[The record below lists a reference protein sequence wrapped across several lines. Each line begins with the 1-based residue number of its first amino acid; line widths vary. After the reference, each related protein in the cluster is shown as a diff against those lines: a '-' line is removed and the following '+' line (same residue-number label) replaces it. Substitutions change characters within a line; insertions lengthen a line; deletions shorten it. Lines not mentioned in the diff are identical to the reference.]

1 MPVVRCLPI
10 VCTGLSTPPAGY
22 RRANPIAPLAKRWTG
37 VSTQNRSTTVDEPD
51 QDGSPSWGADAVE
64 QVADELHVD
73 PDRGLGSDEVERRR
87 DEHGPNRIERIA
99 RDPAWRLFLEQF
111 TSPLIL
117 LLIGAAAVA
126 GVVGEVRDAVVIA
139 AVLMINGV
147 LGFVQ
152 EFRAQK
158 SMAALQDLLT
168 FTAIVRRDGEERE
181 VDASEIVPGD
191 VVLLEGGVRVPADGR
206 LLEAADLSVDESTL
220 TGESTPVDKHVE
232 PVDDQVPLAER
243 ASELFMGT
251 TIVRGTP
258 RMIVTRTGMDSEMGK
273 VSARMHATEDR
284 QSPLEKRLETLATK
298 LASVALVAAAAVV
311 GVAMLR
317 GDSFGDAL
325 IDGVVLAVASIPE
338 GLPAIVTVTLALG
351 VRAMAG
357 RGAIIENLD
366 SIHTLGATTVICTDK
381 TGTLTVNQMTVR
393 ALDAHG
399 RRYEVGGEGYRS
411 EGSITADDGGAAEPP
426 RSVLEIAALCNDADL
441 EGDEVG
447 GDPTEAALLVL
458 ADKAGCPPAEL
469 GEDLPRVAE
478 IPFSSERKYMAT
490 FHTDATRGD
499 RTTHLLVKG
508 ASSVVLDRCAT
519 VARADGEVSLGG
531 DLRRELDQTV
541 DDLTSD
547 GLRVLALARRTCDR
561 PRDEANEDE
570 LAEAVGDLRLEALV
584 GMEDPPRSEAAGAIA
599 EAHAA
604 GIDVKMVTGDHAL
617 TAKTIADRLG
627 IEGEAIEGTEL
638 DELDD
643 EQLAARIA
651 GIGVFARVDPQHK
664 VRLIEALAANG
675 HVVAMTGDGVNDAA
689 ALQGADVGIA
699 MGERGTE
706 VAKEAGD
713 VVLTDDRLETIVHAI
728 RRGRS
733 IFDNIITFVRFN
745 LATNLAALV
754 TILFARIIGLPTP
767 FTPLQVLWVNLIMDG
782 PPAMALGADPPAPDV
797 MRRPPR
803 DPDAHILDTRR
814 IVTLLVLGGWMAT
827 ITLIVFAVSR
837 GDDNDTTMAFTTF
850 VLFQVVN
857 AVNVRNGWH
866 TVFSRRTLTNPAL
879 WIALVSVTAL
889 QATVVQVGPLADF
902 FGASPLGI
910 DEWLIAAAAASSLL
924 VLSEAARL
932 VYRRRRR
939 ADEAGA
945 ERSR

>member
-1 MPVVRCLPI
+1 MVRTQDQS
-10 VCTGLSTPPAGY
+10 TGTAAG
-22 RRANPIAPLAKRWTG
+22 A
-37 VSTQNRSTTVDEPD
+37 DEHD
-51 QDGSPSWGADAVE
+51 AQSWGSEPVDR
-64 QVADELHVD
+64 VADEFGVD
-73 PDRGLGSDEVERRR
+73 PDRGLSDGEAEQRG
-87 DEHGPNRIERIA
+87 DEHGPNQIERIA

-111 TSPLIL
+111 KSPLIL
-117 LLIGAAAVA
+117 LLIGAATVA

-139 AVLMINGV
+139 AVLVINGV

-158 SMAALQDLLT
+158 SMAALQEMLT
-168 FTAIVRRDGEERE
+168 FTAVVRRDGEERE
-181 VDASEIVPGD
+181 IDASEIVPGD
-191 VVLLEGGVRVPADGR
+191 VVLLQGGVRVPADGR
-206 LLEAADLSVDESTL
+206 LRQADDLAVDESTL
-220 TGESTPVDKHVE
+220 TGESTPVDKQVE
-232 PVDDQVPLAER
+232 PVDDEVPLAER

-258 RMIVTRTGMDSEMGK
+258 QMIVTRTGMDTEMGK
-273 VSARMHATEDR
+273 VSAQMHATEDR

-317 GDSFGDAL
+317 GDSFGEAL

-351 VRAMAG
+351 VRAMAK
-357 RGAIIENLD
+357 RGAIIENLN

-393 ALDAHG
+393 VLHAHG
-399 RRYEVGGEGYRS
+399 RRFEVSGEGYSS
-411 EGSITADDGGAAEPP
+411 EGEITAADDGDAEPP
-426 RSVLEIAALCNDADL
+426 RSAFEVAALCNDADV
-441 EGDEVG
+441 EDDEVD
-447 GDPTEAALLVL
+447 GDPTEGAMLVL
-458 ADKAGCPPAEL
+458 ARKAGLSRDDLDDA
-469 GEDLPRVAE
+469 LPRIAE
-478 IPFSSERKYMAT
+478 VPFNSDRKYMAT
-490 FHTDATRGD
+490 FHDDGD
-499 RTTHLLVKG
+499 TNDGATTHLLVKG
-508 ASSVVLDRCAT
+508 APGVVLDLCST
-519 VARADGEVSLGG
+519 ITGPDGEASLDG
-531 DLRRELDQTV
+531 DRRAELDHRV
-541 DDLTSD
+541 EELTSE

-561 PRDEANEDE
+561 PGEGAGEEE
-570 LAEAVGDLRLEALV
+570 LANMVHDLRLEGFV
-584 GMEDPPRSEAAGAIA
+584 GMEDPPRQEAAGAIA
-599 EAHAA
+599 EAREA

-617 TAKTIADRLG
+617 TAKAIAERLG
-627 IEGEAIEGTEL
+627 IEGDVIEGTEL

-643 EQLAARIA
+643 EQLAARI
-651 GIGVFARVDPQHK
+651 GDIGVLARVDPQHK
-664 VRLIEALAANG
+664 VRIIEALAENG

-699 MGERGTE
+699 MGQRGTE

-713 VVLTDDRLETIVHAI
+713 VVLTDDRLETIVRAI

-745 LATNLAALV
+745 LATNLAALT
-754 TILFARIIGLPTP
+754 TILVARIIGLPTP

-803 DPDAHILDTRR
+803 DPEAHILDTRR

-827 ITLIVFAVSR
+827 ITLIVFAASR
-837 GDDNDTTMAFTTF
+837 GDDSDTTMAFTTF

-866 TVFSRRTLTNPAL
+866 SVFSRRTLTNPAL

-889 QATVVQVGPLADF
+889 QVAVVQVGPLADF
-902 FGASPLGI
+902 FDTTPLGLQ
-910 DEWLIAAAAASSLL
+910 EWVVAAGAASTLL
-924 VLSEAARL
+924 VLSELARL
-932 VYRRRRR
+932 VYRQR
-939 ADEAGA
+939 DAG
-945 ERSR
+945 